1 MKKFTIAL
9 IIALPTIA
17 LPMFSAAATDVVN
30 NRQQAFSFI
39 EKVSK
44 HLDSELSN
52 SDVDWQKVGELSEV
66 LVNHGE
72 VLNASFAE
80 GDTGGKAKK
89 EIWSKPEKFNQLM
102 VQMNQ
107 GFAELYQAS
116 VEQDLSSAEQGL
128 NSANKTCKG
137 CHRTY
142 RSRW

>member
-17 LPMFSAAATDVVN
+17 LPMISAAAADVVN
-30 NRQQAFSFI
+30 NRQQAFSSI
-39 EKVSK
+39 EEVSK
-44 HLDSELSN
+44 QVDSELNN
-52 SDVDWQKVGELSEV
+52 SDVDWLKVGELSDM
-66 LVNHGE
+66 LVEHGD
-72 VLNASFAE
+72 VLNASFAK

-102 VQMNQ
+102 LQMNQ

-128 NSANKTCKG
+128 DSVNNTCKG

>member
-1 MKKFTIAL
+1 MKKLTIAL
-9 IIALPTIA
+9 LIAVPVMA
-17 LPMFSAAATDVVN
+17 VAATEAVN
-30 NRQQAFSFI
+30 NRQQAFSSI
-39 EKVSK
+39 EEVSK
-44 HLDSELSN
+44 QVGSELNN
-52 SDVDWQKVGELSEV
+52 SDVDWLKVGELSDM
-66 LVNHGE
+66 LVEHGD

-80 GDTGGKAKK
+80 ADTGGKAKK

-102 VQMNQ
+102 LQMNQ

>member
-17 LPMFSAAATDVVN
+17 LPMISAVAADVVN
-30 NRQQAFSFI
+30 NRQQAFRSI
-39 EKVSK
+39 EEVSK
-44 HLDSELSN
+44 QVDSELNN
-52 SDVDWQKVGELSEV
+52 SDVDWLKVDELSEM
-66 LVNHGE
+66 LVEHGD

-80 GDTGGKAKK
+80 VDTGGKAKK

-102 VQMNQ
+102 LQMNQ

>member
-17 LPMFSAAATDVVN
+17 LPMISIAAADVVN
-30 NRQQAFSFI
+30 NRQQAFSSI
-39 EKVSK
+39 EEVSK
-44 HLDSELSN
+44 QVDSELNN
-52 SDVDWQKVGELSEV
+52 SDVDWLKVGELSDM
-66 LVNHGE
+66 LVEHGD
-72 VLNASFAE
+72 VLNGSFAE

-102 VQMNQ
+102 LQMNQ

-116 VEQDLSSAEQGL
+116 VEQDLASAEQGL
-128 NSANKTCKG
+128 DSVNNTCKG

>member
-1 MKKFTIAL
+1 MKKLTIAL
-9 IIALPTIA
+9 LIAAPVMAI
-17 LPMFSAAATDVVN
+17 AATEAVN
-30 NRQQAFSFI
+30 NRQQAFSSI
-39 EKVSK
+39 EKLNKQVS
-44 HLDSELSN
+44 SELGN
-52 SDVDWQKVGELSEV
+52 RNTDWKKVEELSEM
-66 LVNHGE
+66 LVEHGG

-80 GDTGGKAKK
+80 AGTGGKAKK
-89 EIWSKPEKFNQLM
+89 EVWSKPEKFNQLM
-102 VQMNQ
+102 LQMNQ

>member
-1 MKKFTIAL
+1 MKKLTIAL
-9 IIALPTIA
+9 IIAIPTIA
-17 LPMFSAAATDVVN
+17 LPMISTAATDAVN
-30 NRQQAFSFI
+30 NRQLAFSSI

-44 HLDSELSN
+44 QVDSELN
-52 SDVDWQKVGELSEV
+52 NNDVDWQKVGELSEMLVDHGTV
-66 LVNHGE
+66 LS
-72 VLNASFAE
+72 ASFSE
-80 GDTGGKAKK
+80 SDTGGKAKK

>member
-9 IIALPTIA
+9 IIVLPTIS
-17 LPMFSAAATDVVN
+17 LPMISAAAPDVVN
-30 NRQQAFSFI
+30 NRQHAFSSI
-39 EKVSK
+39 EEVSK
-44 HLDSELSN
+44 QVDSELN
-52 SDVDWQKVGELSEV
+52 NHDVDWLKVGELSEM
-66 LVNHGE
+66 LVEHGE
-72 VLNASFAE
+72 VLKVSFSE

-102 VQMNQ
+102 LQMNQ
-107 GFAELYQAS
+107 GFVELYQAS

-128 NSANKTCKG
+128 DSVNNTCKG

>member
-17 LPMFSAAATDVVN
+17 LPMISIAAADAVN
-30 NRQQAFSFI
+30 NRQQAFSSI
-39 EKVSK
+39 EEVTKQV
-44 HLDSELSN
+44 DSELNN
-52 SDVDWQKVGELSEV
+52 SDVDWLKVGELSEM
-66 LVNHGE
+66 LVEHGT
-72 VLNASFAE
+72 VLNVSFAE

-102 VQMNQ
+102 LQMNQ
-107 GFAELYQAS
+107 GFSEFYQAS

-128 NSANKTCKG
+128 DSVNNTCKG

>member
-1 MKKFTIAL
+1 MKKLTIAL
-9 IIALPTIA
+9 LIAAPVMAI
-17 LPMFSAAATDVVN
+17 AATEAVN
-30 NRQQAFSFI
+30 NRQQAFSSI
-39 EKVSK
+39 EKLNKQVS
-44 HLDSELSN
+44 SELGN
-52 SDVDWQKVGELSEV
+52 RNTDWKKVEELSEM
-66 LVNHGE
+66 LVEHGD

-80 GDTGGKAKK
+80 ADTGGKAKK
-89 EIWSKPEKFNQLM
+89 EVWSKPEKFNQLM
-102 VQMNQ
+102 LQMNQ